1 MKNTR
6 LKSDLILLLVAVIWG
21 SGFVAQKIAA
31 AEVDN
36 FVFNGLRFTIGGLL
50 LILGLRLHLPSKA
63 REWKWIFLG
72 GTLLFGGSTLQ
83 QIGITSTTAANAG
96 FITGLYVVII
106 PLLLFLFGRQRPGW
120 YVWLAAG
127 MAVLGTLLLS
137 SGSLQVRLNPGDTII
152 LGGAFIWALHVITV
166 GQAAQRMNAFIFA
179 AGQAL
184 VCGLLNLA
192 IVGNLLPQKL
202 HAISP
207 ATLTATIYSA
217 VFIVG
222 LAFTLQVIGQR
233 HAPPA
238 DAAILFSSEAVFA
251 ALFGALLLGEKLQ
264 PTQWLGALLIFV
276 AMLLSQGQV
285 LLTASSPS
293 PSTVRAQ
300 PAESALDD

>member
-6 LKSDLILLLVAVIWG
+6 LKSDFILLLVAVIWG

-36 FVFNGLRFTIGGLL
+36 FVFNGLRFTIGGVLL
-50 LILGLRLHLPSKA
+50 ALGLRLRLPSKPQ
-63 REWKWIFLG
+63 EWKWIFLG

-83 QIGITSTTAANAG
+83 QIGIATTTAANAG

-106 PLLLFLFGRQRPGW
+106 PLLLFIFGRQRPGW
-120 YVWLAAG
+120 YVWLATG
-127 MAVLGTLLLS
+127 MAVLGTSLLS
-137 SGSLQVRLNPGDTII
+137 SGSLHIHLSPGDTII
-152 LGGAFIWALHVITV
+152 LAGAFLWALHVITV
-166 GQAAQRMNAFIFA
+166 SQAAQRMSAFLFA

-184 VCGLLNLA
+184 VCGLVNLA
-192 IVGNLLPQKL
+192 IVGRELPTTFQNL
-202 HAISP
+202 SP
-207 ATLTATIYSA
+207 STLIATIYSA
-217 VFIVG
+217 VFIVS

-233 HAPPA
+233 HAPPV

-264 PTQWLGALLIFV
+264 PTQWLGALLIFA

-285 LLTASSPS
+285 FLTASSPS
-293 PSTVRAQ
+293 PSTAKAQ
-300 PAESALDD
+300 PAESASDD

>member
-1 MKNTR
+1 MRSSR

-36 FVFNGLRFTIGGLL
+36 FVFNGVRFTIGGVLL
-50 LILGLRLHLPSKA
+50 VLGLRLRLPSKPQ
-63 REWKWIFLG
+63 EWKWMLLG

-83 QIGITSTTAANAG
+83 QIGIATTTAANAG

-106 PLLLFLFGRQRPGW
+106 PLLLFIFGRQRPGW
-120 YVWLAAG
+120 YVWIAAVL
-127 MAVLGTLLLS
+127 AVLGTSLLS
-137 SGSLQVRLNPGDTII
+137 SGSLHVRLSPGDTII

-166 GQAAQRMNAFIFA
+166 GQAAQRMNAFLFA

-184 VCGLLNLA
+184 VCGLFNLA
-192 IVGNLLPQKL
+192 IVGRALPETLQN
-202 HAISP
+202 ISP

-217 VFIVG
+217 VFIVS

-251 ALFGALLLGEKLQ
+251 ALFGALILGEKLQ
-264 PTQWLGALLIFV
+264 PTQWLGALLIFA

-285 LLTASSPS
+285 LLTTFQQSS
-293 PSTVRAQ
+293 STTKAQ
-300 PAESALDD
+300 AAESASND

>member
-6 LKSDLILLLVAVIWG
+6 LKSDFILLLVAVIWG

-31 AEVDN
+31 AEVNN
-36 FVFNGLRFTIGGLL
+36 FVFNGLRFTIGGVLL
-50 LILGLRLHLPSKA
+50 ALGLRLRLPSELQ
-63 REWKWIFLG
+63 EWKWIFLG

-83 QIGITSTTAANAG
+83 QIGIASTTAANAG

-106 PLLLFLFGRQRPGW
+106 PLLLFIFGRQRPGW

-127 MAVLGTLLLS
+127 MAVLGTSLLS
-137 SGSLQVRLNPGDTII
+137 SGSLHIRLSPGDTIV
-152 LGGAFIWALHVITV
+152 LGGAFVWALHVITV
-166 GQAAQRMNAFIFA
+166 SQAAQRMNAFLFA

-192 IVGNLLPQKL
+192 IVGRTLSITIQNL
-202 HAISP
+202 SP
-207 ATLTATIYSA
+207 ATLFATLYSA
-217 VFIVG
+217 VFIVS

-264 PTQWLGALLIFV
+264 PMQWFGALLIFV

-285 LLTASSPS
+285 LLTTSSPS
-293 PSTVRAQ
+293 PTTAKAQ
-300 PAESALDD
+300 PAESVSDD